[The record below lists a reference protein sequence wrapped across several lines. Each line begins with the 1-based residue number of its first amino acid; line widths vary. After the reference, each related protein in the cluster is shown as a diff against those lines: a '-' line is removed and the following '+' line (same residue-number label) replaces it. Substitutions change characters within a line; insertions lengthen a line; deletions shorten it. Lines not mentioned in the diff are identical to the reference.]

1 MSRQMGLRW
10 THLSQWLV
18 LCMISFVAA
27 SASANQDIDQS
38 LVASLSHAV
47 AAESGFTDRFDAQ
60 VWLVDM
66 SGRLERRMPDEEERL
81 EFLRLV
87 HRESTRA
94 GLNPELVL
102 ALIQVESNFD
112 RFALSWAGARGYMQV
127 MPFWTNEIGR
137 PDDNLFDMETNLRYG
152 TTILAHYLERERG
165 NLTPALARYNGSY
178 GQTWYPERVFN
189 AWQSRWLLE
198 RQ

>member
-1 MSRQMGLRW
+1 M
-10 THLSQWLV
+10 
-18 LCMISFVAA
+18 
-27 SASANQDIDQS
+27 
-38 LVASLSHAV
+38 
-47 AAESGFTDRFDAQ
+47 DRFDAQ

-66 SGRLERRMPDEEERL
+66 SGRLARRMPDEQERL

-87 HRESTRA
+87 HRESSRT

-112 RFALSWAGARGYMQV
+112 RYALSWAGARGYMQV

-165 NLTPALARYNGSY
+165 DLTPALARYNGSY
-178 GQTWYPERVFN
+178 GQTWYSERVFN
-189 AWQSRWLLE
+189 AWQSRWLFK
-198 RQ
+198 RR

>member
-1 MSRQMGLRW
+1 MFNIKPFIGRYLQRWLLLGIFVYWPLGL
-10 THLSQWLV
+10 H
-18 LCMISFVAA
+18 
-27 SASANQDIDQS
+27 ANSDIDQS

-47 AAESGFTDRFDAQ
+47 AEESGFSDRFDAQ

-66 SGRLERRMPDEEERL
+66 SGRLARRMPDEQKRL
-81 EFLRLV
+81 EFLRVV
-87 HRESTRA
+87 HREATRA
-94 GLNPELVL
+94 NLNPELVL
-102 ALIQVESNFD
+102 AVIQVESNFE
-112 RFALSWAGARGYMQV
+112 RFALSHAGARGYMQV

-178 GQTWYPERVFN
+178 GQTWYAERVFN